1 MNGRLVWIPLCLAC
15 VVALTVSLAELPAW
29 LAAFLPLATSAL
41 GYAWVKLKQNETTQA
56 RLASINSAIDGSVLA
71 MLILDAQGKLCR
83 ANAAFLRL
91 AMLEEN
97 LPALAA
103 QKLLP
108 EAWWGFAQNLAA
120 STLANGCGS
129 EEIMLP
135 RGDRTALLRAHAL
148 GYTDT
153 DGRQKVLIIW
163 EDIGGQ
169 AKVLHEALQREKQ
182 LLARSQTFIQALI
195 DVIPQPVYIK
205 RLENGE
211 SRYRMINDAFCTF
224 HGRRSRG
231 ALIGLTTEELLGDT
245 ELGKAVTEEDKKVLE
260 GRQLTLEREIL
271 STSTG
276 KASYTLVSKQACTD
290 PAGHSVVVG
299 TNYDITP
306 WRAAEQN
313 LKTALQREVEHRE
326 QVQSFIQRLI
336 DMIPYPVHLKDSRGR
351 YQMVNDA
358 FVRDRGCSREQL
370 LGHDSVEVARAVD
383 NQLLGTPDAKWERA
397 QLSVEEDNAV
407 LAGETI
413 VKEEHNTHPVT
424 GAERFRTVHKR
435 GGLDADGLPVI
446 ATAFFDVTKWR
457 LAERALADSLA
468 REKSMHERTQDFLQR
483 LIDLIPEEFY
493 VKDADSRYLLVNR
506 AFLRRRGL
514 EDRRQ
519 AVGHSMQEVVL
530 TSCQNNPAYQADPDL
545 LAAALRDHNERIKI
559 SRAEDL
565 EVLAGHTIVKED
577 HHVLPHSGE
586 ERFFEVVK
594 MALTDAAGLPVI
606 VCANFNI
613 TALRQAQRQL
623 QPLQNAASGAP
634 EAQLGCTHPAS
645 PASAC

>member
-1 MNGRLVWIPLCLAC
+1 MNGRLVWIPLCLAGI
-15 VVALTVSLAELPAW
+15 VALAVSLAKLPAW
-29 LAAFLPLATSAL
+29 LAAFLPLAAGTL
-41 GYAWVKLKQNETTQA
+41 GYAWVVLKQNETTQA
-56 RLASINSAIDGSVLA
+56 RLASINVAIDGSELA

-91 AMLEEN
+91 SMLEEN

-108 EAWWGFAQNLAA
+108 EVWWNFAQNLAA
-120 STLANGCGS
+120 STLQSGHNSA
-129 EEIMLP
+129 EIMLP

-153 DGRQKVLIIW
+153 DDRQKVLILW

-182 LLARSQTFIQALI
+182 LLARSQTFIQSLI
-195 DVIPQPVYIK
+195 DVIPHPVYIK
-205 RLENGE
+205 QLEDGE
-211 SRYRMINDAFCTF
+211 SRYRMINEAFCKF
-224 HGRRSRG
+224 HGRSRG
-231 ALIGLTTEELLGDT
+231 GLLGLTTEELLGDT
-245 ELGKAVTEEDKKVLE
+245 ALGNAVTQEDKKVLE
-260 GRQLTLEREIL
+260 GRLLSLERETL

-276 KASYTLVSKQACTD
+276 KASHTLVSKQACTD
-290 PAGHSVVVG
+290 PAGHPVVVG

-313 LKTALQREVEHRE
+313 LKSALQREVEHRE

-370 LGHDSVEVARAVD
+370 LGHDSVEVAKAVD
-383 NQLLGTPDAKWERA
+383 NQLLGAPDAKWERA
-397 QLSVEEDNAV
+397 QLSMEEDNAV
-407 LAGETI
+407 LAGKTI

-493 VKDADSRYLLVNR
+493 VKDADSRYLLVNK

-514 EDRRQ
+514 ENRQQ
-519 AVGHSMQEVVL
+519 AVGRSMQEVVL
-530 TSCQNNPAYQADPDL
+530 TSCQNNPVYQADPDL
-545 LAAALRDHNERIKI
+545 LAAALRDHNERIEI

-586 ERFFEVVK
+586 ESFFEVVK

-613 TALRQAQRQL
+613 TPLRQAQRQL
-623 QPLQNAASGAP
+623 QTLQNAASGTP
-634 EAQLGCTHPAS
+634 EAQLGSTHPAS